1 MVAAEIG
8 TGATRG
14 APAEHRAGDQPVV
27 TGLQLAGGQLLQAGA
42 QTGTQQTRLVDHRT
56 GQGDHA
62 LGPQLAAGEQL
73 ADGDDVLIVDGPHTL
88 GRTDRI
94 EVVDMGP
101 DQTRRMRAG
110 EGLGGHPGQALAG
123 QADALGLAQEH
134 LGQTTE
140 HLETTLE
147 VGRMLGDDHRRIGSE
162 RIGVD
167 GADEDRAGRRVDR
180 GHLAVR
186 TGPQGGPQAGV
197 QQVLAYLAGI
207 EAGQL
212 GGRIAGE
219 GELLVAFEVND
230 HRLQDTLF
238 ATMNGAHHTGG
249 RRSKVHPRSLLVG
262 KQDLAE
268 LHSITDLHLHRGL
281 HPVIIEA
288 NDGDTAYRPCGLYT
302 LRRRACYGQIK
313 PMFQFDHR
321 FA

>member
-1 MVAAEIG
+1 MDVG
-8 TGATRG
+8 T
-14 APAEHRAGDQPVV
+14 DQ
-27 TGLQLAGGQLLQAGA
+27 TC
-42 QTGTQQTRLVDHRT
+42 RMRT
-56 GQGDHA
+56 G
-62 LGPQLAAGEQL
+62 
-73 ADGDDVLIVDGPHTL
+73 
-88 GRTDRI
+88 
-94 EVVDMGP
+94 
-101 DQTRRMRAG
+101 
-110 EGLGGHPGQALAG
+110 EGFGGHPGQALAG

-140 HLETTLE
+140 HLETILE
-147 VGRMLGDDHRRIGSE
+147 VGRMLGDDHRRIGGE

-288 NDGDTAYRPCGLYT
+288 NERNAAHGPGGLDT
-302 LRRRACYGQIK
+302 LRGCAGDRQI
-313 PMFQFDHR
+313 QTTFDFNHTYR
-321 FA
+321 LITITKGFRPASPAAPESAAICPILWQHQTIANPRKIIRTIIRSYFPTGHLTV